1 MLSTSTFRIS
11 HLESVD
17 AWKYCSTE
25 QLFCFF
31 SQLFL
36 ARTKT
41 IENVTLWQSLKKCGS
56 LEQMQSIKKWDP
68 CPALIKINR
77 CTLRNCKASWRAADG
92 FYKPLTKL
100 FYEMFLYTLSEN
112 YYYLRC
118 LFDDFDLCFGK
129 ACRQPG
135 DGQGW
140 AALLYI
146 TIQSITKW

>member
-1 MLSTSTFRIS
+1 MHELHTFRKGRC
-11 HLESVD
+11 LEVLQ
-17 AWKYCSTE
+17 CRTTF
-25 QLFCFF
+25 LLF

-140 AALLYI
+140 AALLYV
-146 TIQSITKW
+146 TIKSITKR